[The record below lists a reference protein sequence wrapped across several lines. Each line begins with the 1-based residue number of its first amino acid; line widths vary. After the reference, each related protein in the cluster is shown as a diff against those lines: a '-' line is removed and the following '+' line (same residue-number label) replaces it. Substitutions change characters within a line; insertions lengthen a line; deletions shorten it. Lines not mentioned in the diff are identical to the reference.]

1 MSLPTVEKTWQY
13 NVNNQITALG
23 SALANNRR
31 ILRLIKEAL
40 KGAASGAWTVRGSSD
55 GVAFNMSGTDL
66 WDDDSDLI
74 FVSAAGTAHSWIVL
88 RQIGM
93 GAAGVEILID
103 LVTGGSTQ
111 TTAGSGAVIRIA
123 SVEDGGF
130 TGGSITT
137 APTATNQQILN
148 TGIWTQLGTD
158 AATRWNVIQAD
169 NGSGTRVWAYS
180 AGVLQFLW
188 VFEAPT
194 DKVSAWNDAYVGYAA
209 PGSVVTAANSYGYTY
224 WKSTINNTLAS
235 IALSMEAT
243 SSGSMNSEAFCGNIP
258 NDLTS
263 EYVILPIGICCNTT
277 TVRGRHGIMPDMWY
291 ASTGTVQG
299 DTYPADGSA
308 NFVNVG
314 PFVFPWNGGAVNLT

>member
-31 ILRLIKEAL
+31 MLRLIKEAL

-55 GVAFNMSGTDL
+55 GAAFNMSGTDL
-66 WDDDSDLI
+66 WDDDSKLI
-74 FVSAAGTAHSWIVL
+74 SVQHSGNHSWIVL
-88 RQIGM
+88 RQVGM

-103 LVTGGSTQ
+103 LL
-111 TTAGSGAVIRIA
+111 GSGVPVTNGNMASIRIA

-130 TGGSITT
+130 TGGSIAV
-137 APTATNQQILN
+137 APTAVNQQVLNTNQFTELA
-148 TGIWTQLGTD
+148 TD
-158 AATRWNVIQAD
+158 AATRWNVMIAAD
-169 NGSGTRVWAYS
+169 GSGTRVWAYS

-188 VFEAPT
+188 VFESPT
-194 DKVSAWNDAYVGYAA
+194 NKVTAWNDAYIGYAA
-209 PGSVVTAANSYGYTY
+209 RGSGTTAPNSYGYTY